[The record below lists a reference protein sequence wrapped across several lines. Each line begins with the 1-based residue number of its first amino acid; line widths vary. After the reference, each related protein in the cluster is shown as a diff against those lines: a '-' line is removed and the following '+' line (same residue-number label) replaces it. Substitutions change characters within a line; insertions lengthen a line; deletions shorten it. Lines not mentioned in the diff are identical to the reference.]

1 MKKSLENA
9 NMGETLGWALF
20 LKIVILGFI
29 SVIIEIFK
37 CKFEVY
43 KR

>member
-29 SVIIEIFK
+29 SVIL
-37 CKFEVY
+37 KFTSVNV
-43 KR
+43 